1 MTAFWIAA
9 LVILAAMVWLPP
21 AVTISRLRRDA
32 REFARRR
39 ANIRKMSTRRLLA
52 AVEDYDRDR
61 PEWEW
66 DLLVDLAR
74 KRTAR
79 NERSAKA

>member
-39 ANIRKMSTRRLLA
+39 ANIRKMSTKRLLA
-52 AVEDYDRDR
+52 AIEDYDRDR
-61 PEWEW
+61 PPGEWAM
-66 DLLVDLAR
+66 LIDLAV
-74 KRTAR
+74 KRGK
-79 NERSAKA
+79 NEAKP